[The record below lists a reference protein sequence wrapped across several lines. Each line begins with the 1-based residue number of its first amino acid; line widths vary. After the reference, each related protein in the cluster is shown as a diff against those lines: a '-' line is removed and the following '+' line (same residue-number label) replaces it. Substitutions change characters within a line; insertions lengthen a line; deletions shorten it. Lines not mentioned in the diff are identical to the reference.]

1 MPSFSYFV
9 IHRGLFLEKIV
20 LDIFHILFKTEQP
33 SRLSEDRRP
42 LGTCRALF
50 LLQQSCIHSTPWGS
64 GHETP
69 YSNNLVVNK
78 VPEDKHNESQQLE
91 SDGSSVDEFPLV
103 SGLIHSC
110 RNGYQNPNDPD
121 DHSPG
126 DVANRSGQGVDLL
139 CDCHPCHVESSDG
152 EDPQDA
158 EE

>member
-1 MPSFSYFV
+1 V
-9 IHRGLFLEKIV
+9 
-20 LDIFHILFKTEQP
+20 
-33 SRLSEDRRP
+33 DRRP
-42 LGTCRALF
+42 LGPAEL
-50 LLQQSCIHSTPWGS
+50 SSS
-64 GHETP
+64 
-69 YSNNLVVNK
+69 YSNRVASILLPGVAGMRHTIRTIWVVNK

-110 RNGYQNPNDPD
+110 RNSYQNPNDPD